1 MVPTYGNNRVSD
13 STGSIEMRIW
23 IPIKFPSLNEY
34 INAERRHRM
43 IAAKMKKDFT
53 KLVESAVILHDEME
67 KHKTGKG
74 LKIES
79 FPITV
84 RFVVHEANK
93 RRDID
98 NVSSM
103 VAKFSL
109 DGMVKAGLLP
119 DDSQKYVNKIE
130 CDLVVDDKVG
140 VEILI

>member
-1 MVPTYGNNRVSD
+1 MVSTHGYRRVTG

-43 IAAKMKKDFT
+43 IAAKMKKDWT
-53 KLVESAVILHDEME
+53 E
-67 KHKTGKG
+67 KVMNIVFAQTLGSKKPT
-74 LKIES
+74 LE
-79 FPITV
+79 FPIGV
-84 RFVVHEANK
+84 KFIIHEENK

-98 NVSSM
+98 NVSAM
-103 VAKFSL
+103 VSKFCL

-130 CDLVVDDKVG
+130 CDLVVDGMVG
-140 VEILI
+140 VEILIDE

>member
-1 MVPTYGNNRVSD
+1 MT
-13 STGSIEMRIW
+13 IW

-43 IAAKMKKDFT
+43 IAAKMKKNFT
-53 KLVESAVILHDEME
+53 QLVASAVTLADEIE
-67 KHKTGKG
+67 KHKGNG
-74 LKIES
+74 PLKIET
-79 FPITV
+79 FPVAIK
-84 RFVVHEANK
+84 FIVHEENK

-109 DGMVKAGLLP
+109 DGMVKQGLLP

-130 CDLVVDDKVG
+130 CDLVVDGKVG
-140 VEILI
+140 VEIIVNEQ

>member
-1 MVPTYGNNRVSD
+1 
-13 STGSIEMRIW
+13 MRIW

-53 KLVESAVILHDEME
+53 RLVESAVILHDEME

-74 LKIES
+74 LKIDS
-79 FPITV
+79 FPVAV

-109 DGMVKAGLLP
+109 DGMVQAGLLP

-130 CDLVVDDKVG
+130 CDLVVDGEVG
-140 VEILI
+140 VEIFI